1 MNFKLHPEFKLNGK
15 IYSEKNLLNFAQELS
30 NADTVFEQET
40 GSFIVDFLDKKD
52 TILVQTSGSTGTP
65 KKIEVGK
72 QQMLNSAEATGNFF
86 DLPPKTTAILC
97 MPVSYI
103 AGKLMLVRAMH
114 LGWQLDTYTPAGNP
128 LKNVDKTYDFAAMT
142 PFQVARSLKNLYKIK
157 KLIIGGGAIATS
169 LRKKLQEVSTII
181 YETYG
186 MTETLTHIAAKKV
199 NHKQAKEE
207 VPFTVL
213 PNVEISQNKENC
225 LCIYAPKVN
234 PGKIQTTDVIE
245 LVDKQHFYWKGR
257 ADNVINSGGVK
268 IHPEEVERKLSKILS
283 RRFFI
288 AGLPNQDLGEKV
300 VLFMEGLPEKENKNN
315 LENKIKELP
324 SLKKYEIPKAIIWLK
339 TFEETHTGKINR
351 PKTIQKIEQ

>member
-15 IYSEKNLLNFAQELS
+15 SYSEKKLLDFAKELTKTD
-30 NADTVFEQET
+30 AVFEQEI
-40 GSFIVDFLDKKD
+40 GEFFLDFFNKED
-52 TILVQTSGSTGTP
+52 TIWVQTSGSTGSP

-86 DLPPKTTAILC
+86 DLPPKTTAMLC

-114 LGWQLDTYTPAGNP
+114 LGWHLDTFTPAGNP
-128 LKNVDKTYDFAAMT
+128 LKGVDKTYDFVAMT

-157 KLIIGGGAIATS
+157 KLIIGGGTIATS
-169 LRKKLQEVSTII
+169 LRNKLQEVSCVI

-207 VPFTVL
+207 IPFRIL
-213 PNVEISQNKENC
+213 PNVKISQNNENC
-225 LCIYAPKVN
+225 LCIYAPRVN
-234 PGKIQTTDVIE
+234 ANKIQTTDVVE
-245 LVDKQHFYWKGR
+245 LVDEQHFFWKGR

-268 IHPEEVERKLSKILS
+268 IHPEEVERKLSKVLD

-288 AGLPNQDLGEKV
+288 AGLQNEDLGEKV
-300 VLFMEGLPEKENKNN
+300 ILLVENRPEIVDKSQ
-315 LENKIKELP
+315 LEQQIFALS
-324 SLKKYEIPKAIIWLK
+324 SLLKYEIPKEIIWLDNF
-339 TFEETHTGKINR
+339 TETHTGKINR
-351 PKTIQKIEQ
+351 LKTLEKIKK

>member
-1 MNFKLHPEFKLNGK
+1 MNFKLHPEFKLNGNS
-15 IYSEKNLLNFAQELS
+15 YSEKTLVSFAEELS
-30 NADTVFEQET
+30 NADAVFQKEI
-40 GSFIVDFLDKKD
+40 GDFFLDFLNRED
-52 TILVQTSGSTGTP
+52 TIWVQTSGSTGSP

-72 QQMLNSAEATGNFF
+72 QQMLNSVEATGKFF
-86 DLPPKTTAILC
+86 DLPSKTTAMLC

-114 LGWQLDTYTPAGNP
+114 LGWQLDTFTPAGNP

-169 LRKKLQEVSTII
+169 LRNKLQEMSCVI

-199 NHKQAKEE
+199 NHKQSQKEL
-207 VPFTVL
+207 PFTAL
-213 PNVEISQNKENC
+213 PNVELSVNANNC
-225 LCIYAPKVN
+225 LGIYAPKVN
-234 PGKIQTTDVIE
+234 PDKIQTTDVVE
-245 LVDKQHFYWKGR
+245 LVDEKHFYWKGR

-283 RRFFI
+283 RRFYV
-288 AGLPNQDLGEKV
+288 AALPDQDLGEKV
-300 VLFMEGLPEKENKNN
+300 VLLVENQPEIEDKSQ
-315 LENKIKELP
+315 LEEKILTLN
-324 SLKKYEIPKAIIWLK
+324 SLLKYEIPKEIIWLENF
-339 TFEETHTGKINR
+339 TETHTGKINR
-351 PKTIQKIEQ
+351 RKTLEKIKK